1 LILANILQ
9 VVSKGCHYP
18 LVVNKRNGTAM
29 TSKAYKTPT
38 TNASPDSTPG
48 ATGDSDDLLKEMYTV
63 SEYCDNIA
71 NFALVKLEPILYH
84 ERSVV
89 ATTKS
94 VSIKDYPPLFA
105 EMAGILENIRLTLI
119 RIDTAL
125 SRVALPARDE
135 PRD

>member
-1 LILANILQ
+1 
-9 VVSKGCHYP
+9 
-18 LVVNKRNGTAM
+18 M

-38 TNASPDSTPG
+38 TNASPDSVPG